1 MATIIKAFTAKEP
14 DICVKCG
21 KPIAIGQEISWL
33 RDAERVG
40 YFHVE
45 ERSMETIMALTKV
58 RVTDPGAQ
66 LGWRWVRERDRG
78 TAHPAIYTPVLPVLS
93 VSRDD
98 KPQAQPTAISKEIPS
113 EVSTDGIIVAA
124 VAKALLPAIGKMIAD
139 AKGPRIVCNIY
150 VNKSGE
156 EIEAL
161 NSLSKELT
169 TYSSMDV

>member
-1 MATIIKAFTAKEP
+1 MATIIKAFTSKEP
-14 DICVKCG
+14 DICCKCG
-21 KPIAIGQEISWL
+21 ETILVGSEVSWL
-33 RDAERVG
+33 RAAERIG
-40 YFHVE
+40 YMHIE
-45 ERSMETIMALTKV
+45 CRDKETIMALTKV
-58 RVTDPGAQ
+58 RVTDPEAQ
-66 LGWRWVRERDRG
+66 LGWRWIRERDRG

-98 KPQAQPTAISKEIPS
+98 KPQAQPIAISKEKSS